1 MEEVHKRI
9 AFIEFVIAID
19 RQVHI
24 IVGALMRLINL
35 ALQLLL
41 SVLIR
46 DVAHHHI
53 GSLLLARDN
62 SLN

>member
-46 DVAHHHI
+46 DVAPHLI
-53 GSLLLARDN
+53 GSLLLARDH
-62 SLN
+62 SLD

>member
-1 MEEVHKRI
+1 MEEIHKRI

-19 RQVHI
+19 RQIHI
-24 IVGALMRLINL
+24 IVGALMRLINF

-46 DVAHHHI
+46 DVAHHYI
-53 GSLLLARDN
+53 SSLLFARDN
-62 SLN
+62 SLD